1 MPASE
6 KRIPGEDVKK
16 LLAERGIRHYDAAK
30 ALGITPNYFSARLR
44 RDFSAEEVERI
55 GVIGTREEDAKPV
68 GKTITQK
75 DFNTRLRKD
84 FSAEEVERIGVI
96 GTREEDAKPVGKTIT
111 QKDFNIV
118 VEHYRDEFISMAF
131 SRPELL
137 LAMGEIVDEIKTV
150 HCRKEYVQVETW
162 DYFDE
167 VS

>member
-6 KRIPGEDVKK
+6 RRIPGEDVKK

-30 ALGITPNYFSARLR
+30 ALGITPSHFSA
-44 RDFSAEEVERI
+44 
-55 GVIGTREEDAKPV
+55 
-68 GKTITQK
+68 
-75 DFNTRLRKD
+75 RLRKD

-96 GTREEDAKPVGKTIT
+96 GTREEDDKPVGKTIT

>member
-1 MPASE
+1 MPCGKQSENYRGGSSDMPASE
-6 KRIPGEDVKK
+6 RRIPGEDVKK

-44 RDFSAEEVERI
+44 R
-55 GVIGTREEDAKPV
+55 
-68 GKTITQK
+68 
-75 DFNTRLRKD
+75 D

>member
-6 KRIPGEDVKK
+6 RRIPGEDVKK

-44 RDFSAEEVERI
+44 RDFSA
-55 GVIGTREEDAKPV
+55 D
-68 GKTITQK
+68 
-75 DFNTRLRKD
+75 
-84 FSAEEVERIGVI
+84 EVERIGVI

>member
-6 KRIPGEDVKK
+6 RRIPGEDVKK

-44 RDFSAEEVERI
+44 R
-55 GVIGTREEDAKPV
+55 
-68 GKTITQK
+68 
-75 DFNTRLRKD
+75 D

>member
-1 MPASE
+1 MPASAR
-6 KRIPGEDVKK
+6 RIPGEDVKK

-44 RDFSAEEVERI
+44 R
-55 GVIGTREEDAKPV
+55 
-68 GKTITQK
+68 
-75 DFNTRLRKD
+75 D

>member
-6 KRIPGEDVKK
+6 RRIPGEDVKK
-16 LLAERGIRHYDAAK
+16 LLAERGIRHYDAAA
-30 ALGITPNYFSARLR
+30 ALGINPSRFSVRLR
-44 RDFSAEEVERI
+44 GDFSAEEVERI
-55 GVIGTREEDAKPV
+55 GIIGTREEDAKP
-68 GKTITQK
+68 
-75 DFNTRLRKD
+75 F
-84 FSAEEVERIGVI
+84 
-96 GTREEDAKPVGKTIT
+96 GKTIT

>member
-6 KRIPGEDVKK
+6 RRIPGEDVKK

-44 RDFSAEEVERI
+44 RDFSA
-55 GVIGTREEDAKPV
+55 D
-68 GKTITQK
+68 
-75 DFNTRLRKD
+75 
-84 FSAEEVERIGVI
+84 EVERIGVI

-137 LAMGEIVDEIKTV
+137 LAMGEIVDEIKTA

>member
-1 MPASE
+1 MPCGKQSENYRGGRAICQPLREGSPERMSRSYSLKEASVTTMPR
-6 KRIPGEDVKK
+6 KRS
-16 LLAERGIRHYDAAK
+16 ASHR
-30 ALGITPNYFSARLR
+30 NYFSARLR
-44 RDFSAEEVERI
+44 R
-55 GVIGTREEDAKPV
+55 
-68 GKTITQK
+68 
-75 DFNTRLRKD
+75 D

>member
-6 KRIPGEDVKK
+6 RRIPGEDVKK
-16 LLAERGIRHYDAAK
+16 LLAERGIRHYDAAA
-30 ALGITPNYFSARLR
+30 ALGITPSRFSVRLR
-44 RDFSAEEVERI
+44 
-55 GVIGTREEDAKPV
+55 G
-68 GKTITQK
+68 
-75 DFNTRLRKD
+75 D

-150 HCRKEYVQVETW
+150 HCRKEYVQIETW

>member
-6 KRIPGEDVKK
+6 RRIPGEDVKK

-44 RDFSAEEVERI
+44 R
-55 GVIGTREEDAKPV
+55 
-68 GKTITQK
+68 
-75 DFNTRLRKD
+75 D

-162 DYFDE
+162 NYFDE

>member
-6 KRIPGEDVKK
+6 RRIPGEDVKK

-44 RDFSAEEVERI
+44 RDFSA
-55 GVIGTREEDAKPV
+55 D
-68 GKTITQK
+68 
-75 DFNTRLRKD
+75 
-84 FSAEEVERIGVI
+84 EVERIGVI

-137 LAMGEIVDEIKTV
+137 LAMGEIVDEIKTD

>member
-55 GVIGTREEDAKPV
+55 GVIGTK
-68 GKTITQK
+68 
-75 DFNTRLRKD
+75 
-84 FSAEEVERIGVI
+84 
-96 GTREEDAKPVGKTIT
+96 EEDAKPVGKTIT

-118 VEHYRDEFISMAF
+118 VEHYRDELISMAF

>member
-6 KRIPGEDVKK
+6 RRIPGEDVKK

-30 ALGITPNYFSARLR
+30 ALGITPNYFSVRLR
-44 RDFSAEEVERI
+44 
-55 GVIGTREEDAKPV
+55 G
-68 GKTITQK
+68 
-75 DFNTRLRKD
+75 D

>member
-6 KRIPGEDVKK
+6 RRIPGEDVKK

-30 ALGITPNYFSARLR
+30 SLGITPSYFSARLR
-44 RDFSAEEVERI
+44 RDFSA
-55 GVIGTREEDAKPV
+55 D
-68 GKTITQK
+68 
-75 DFNTRLRKD
+75 
-84 FSAEEVERIGVI
+84 EVERIGVI

>member
-6 KRIPGEDVKK
+6 RRIPGEDVKK

-55 GVIGTREEDAKPV
+55 GVIGTK
-68 GKTITQK
+68 
-75 DFNTRLRKD
+75 
-84 FSAEEVERIGVI
+84 
-96 GTREEDAKPVGKTIT
+96 EEDAKPVGKTIT

>member
-6 KRIPGEDVKK
+6 RRIPGEDVKK

-44 RDFSAEEVERI
+44 
-55 GVIGTREEDAKPV
+55 
-68 GKTITQK
+68 
-75 DFNTRLRKD
+75 KD
-84 FSAEEVERIGVI
+84 FSVEEVERIGVI

>member
-6 KRIPGEDVKK
+6 RRIPGEDVKK

-30 ALGITPNYFSARLR
+30 ALGI
-44 RDFSAEEVERI
+44 
-55 GVIGTREEDAKPV
+55 
-68 GKTITQK
+68 
-75 DFNTRLRKD
+75 
-84 FSAEEVERIGVI
+84 I